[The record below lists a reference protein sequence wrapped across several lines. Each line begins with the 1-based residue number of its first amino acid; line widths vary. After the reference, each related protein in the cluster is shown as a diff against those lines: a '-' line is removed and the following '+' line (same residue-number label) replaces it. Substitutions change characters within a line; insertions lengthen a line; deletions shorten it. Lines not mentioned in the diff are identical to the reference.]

1 MRAMGKLG
9 FYQLPEDIIGMTT
22 NKADSIAVVRRRWN
36 DPHSAKAPLTAL
48 REIVVKND
56 PGGICGPIPRPFPY
70 ARVWCD
76 QLIDGQA
83 IHACDAATAPHELQ
97 LCVMESDNTAELN
110 ARVRAILRR

>member
-1 MRAMGKLG
+1 MRAMGKIG
-9 FYQLPEDIIGMTT
+9 FYQLPEDIISMAT

>member
-1 MRAMGKLG
+1 MGKIG
-9 FYQLPEDIIGMTT
+9 FYQLPEDIISMAT